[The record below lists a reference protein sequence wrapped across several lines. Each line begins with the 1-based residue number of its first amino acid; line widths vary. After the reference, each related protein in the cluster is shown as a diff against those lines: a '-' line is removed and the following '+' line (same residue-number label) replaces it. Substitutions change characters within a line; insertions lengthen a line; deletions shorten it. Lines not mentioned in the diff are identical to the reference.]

1 MNHTTR
7 LKPVKHPLNDPRYA
21 SLWRKSRDLP
31 QKAGFISEEGQ
42 KLRRAKPMAVLQR
55 FQAVILMTGCFAP
68 FHEGHL
74 STAFEFRKKWAA
86 RLGIPRTKIACL
98 FSFCHDAYVSTK
110 TKDWPLEKRLVA
122 FHKLREKN
130 CFPFLYEAHA
140 AGPLNFTTVLSAVQK
155 PHPNL
160 PIAFIFGADNA
171 NFLHT
176 FKTQEWT
183 GCAARTSSAPK
194 PKTLKPRH
202 FSFSTRHRLQSSTA
216 IRNQLSI
223 FA

>member
-1 MNHTTR
+1 MRHKAQ

-21 SLWRKSRDLP
+21 PLWRKNKDLP
-31 QKAGFISEEGQ
+31 EKAGFIVERGL
-42 KLRRAKPMAVLQR
+42 KLRPAKSMGILKR

-98 FSFCHDAYVSTK
+98 FSFCHDGYVSTK
-110 TKDWPLEKRLVA
+110 TKDWPLEKRLAA
-122 FHKLREKN
+122 FRKLQKKN

-140 AGPLNFTTVLSAVQK
+140 TSPLNFTTVLSAIQK
-155 PHPNL
+155 AHPNL
-160 PIAFIFGADNA
+160 PIAFVFGADNA

-176 FKTQEWT
+176 FKKQEWT
-183 GCAARTSSAPK
+183 GCAARLSPPPNPQTF
-194 PKTLKPRH
+194 KPRH
-202 FSFSTRHRLQSSTA
+202 LSFSTNHRLQSSTA
-216 IRNQLSI
+216 IRNKI
-223 FA
+223 